1 MLVLR
6 RKAGRVPDQTIEM
19 LRRAYE
25 GFGRMDVPAILSVLS
40 EDVKWDATDAFA
52 HRGLF
57 RGHDGVS
64 EYLQSLSAVW
74 EQFELEPDEFIQSS
88 DGHQMM
94 VLGEIRGRL
103 RATGENVKARF
114 AHVGRLEDDKVTV
127 MKICLDR
134 EGAERFMEG

>member
-1 MLVLR
+1 VSR
-6 RKAGRVPDQTIEM
+6 ETIET

-25 GFGRMDVPAILSVLS
+25 GFGRMDVPAILSVLN

-57 RGHDGVS
+57 RGHAGVK
-64 EYLQSLSAVW
+64 EYLQSLSEVW
-74 EQFELEPDEFIQSS
+74 EQFELEPDEFIESS
-88 DGHQMM
+88 DGKQMM

-103 RATGENVKARF
+103 RATGEGVKARF
-114 AHVGRLEDDKVTV
+114 AHVGRLEQGKVVV